1 MGISVFLS
9 SPAPLT
15 GDETLILRRALQNL
29 ADTLPWGC
37 EPFSLTGANQVDGLF
52 IAVKVQN
59 DDADVLWRD
68 CLQVAALG
76 LVASRAL
83 PQRLFKV
90 DDDLDLLASEV
101 GCLSLRGG
109 TAGESD
115 GALRAAIAETLD
127 PSLFGLTAS
136 AEPVAPASLSQDAT
150 LVFPS
155 EGQGEPVGYT
165 NRPWVQAFTLTQQ
178 APDDEG
184 DIGVDGIFQLRND
197 DTAAHT
203 LGVVVRLFDADDRLL
218 GVFEDDDG
226 PVAAGGSVELS
237 STTWVEG
244 DVARAEVWV
253 TRTLRREGPVQPE
266 LHWSGPD
273 EEGDHAC
280 DVHVPFHCT
289 EVPTQVVLRL
299 HWATG
304 ESEELSAERVATGH
318 QLLRFSA
325 YQFASDPDGKREAT
339 VTATLARDTVHSWRG
354 PDAPGKAL
362 PVAAE
367 TMDAVPADEPAKEV
381 APDAGPWELVEAG
394 RVDEALQVLH
404 SLDSDGRTNTRR
416 LMDSDKP
423 SEVISGLRI
432 ATHTNWRSA
441 VTVARRLLHHDDPG
455 VREQACRTCG
465 EMGGP
470 SLVIP
475 LRASLRDPDPRVRR
489 AADAAIALIED

>member
-15 GDETLILRRALQNL
+15 GDETLILRRAVQNL
-29 ADTLPWGC
+29 ADSLPWGC
-37 EPFSLTGANQVDGLF
+37 EPFSLTAANQVDGLF
-52 IAVKVQN
+52 ISVKVQN

-83 PQRLFKV
+83 PHRLFKV
-90 DDDLDLLASEV
+90 DDDLDLLASEL
-101 GCLSLRGG
+101 GRLSLRGG
-109 TAGESD
+109 AAGESD
-115 GALRAAIAETLD
+115 AALRAAIAETLEA
-127 PSLFGLTAS
+127 SLFGLTAA
-136 AEPVAPASLSQDAT
+136 AEPVAPPPPPQDAT
-150 LVFPS
+150 LAFPS
-155 EGQGEPVGYT
+155 EGQGQPAGYS

-178 APDDEG
+178 DPDDEG
-184 DIGVDGIFQLRND
+184 DIGVEGVFRLRND
-197 DTAAHT
+197 DTAAHA
-203 LGVVVRLFDADDRLL
+203 LGVVVRLFDAADRLL
-218 GVFEDDDG
+218 GVFEDDEG

-273 EEGDHAC
+273 DEGDYSC
-280 DVHVPFHCT
+280 DVHVPFQCA
-289 EVPTQVVLRL
+289 EVPTQVALTL
-299 HWATG
+299 DWSTG
-304 ESEELSAERVATGH
+304 ESEELSTERVATGH

-339 VTATLARDTVHSWRG
+339 VKASLARDTVHSWRG

-362 PVAAE
+362 PVAPE
-367 TMDAVPADEPAKEV
+367 TVDAVPVDEPAKTV

-394 RVDEALQVLH
+394 RVEEALQLLD
-404 SLDSDGRTNTRR
+404 SLDSDGRTLTRR

-423 SEVISGLRI
+423 SEVVAGLRI
-432 ATHTNWRSA
+432 ASHTNWRSA
-441 VTVARRLLHHDDPG
+441 VTVARRLLHHDDPA

-465 EMGGP
+465 DMGGP

-475 LRASLRDPDPRVRR
+475 LRGSLRDPDPRVRR
-489 AADAAIALIED
+489 AADAAIAVIEG